1 MSPPNTTKEYAI
13 RKKIKSREKKR
24 KKPKQKK
31 IHTQTMNLSNKKEG
45 SNIFFIRLYS
55 TIRT

>member
-24 KKPKQKK
+24 KKTKTKK
-31 IHTQTMNLSNKKEG
+31 NSHANNE
-45 SNIFFIRLYS
+45 FE
-55 TIRT
+55 